1 MRTLP
6 KHFTGFQKAYP
17 DVASAYEQF
26 GAAVHAAGP
35 LDARTRM
42 LVKCAIAIAA
52 GLEGGTHAQV
62 RKALDA
68 GVTAEELHHVA
79 LLAMP
84 TVGFPAAMAALSWI
98 DDLTAAR
105 RRRKR
110 SRRT

>member
-6 KHFTGFQKAYP
+6 KHFTAFQKAYP
-17 DVASAYEQF
+17 NVASAYEQF

-35 LDARTRM
+35 LDARTRT

-68 GVTAEELHHVA
+68 GVSADELRHVA

-84 TVGFPAAMAALSWI
+84 TIGFPAAMAAMSWI
-98 DDLTAAR
+98 DDLAGSKAPRKASR
-105 RRRKR
+105 RR
-110 SRRT
+110 